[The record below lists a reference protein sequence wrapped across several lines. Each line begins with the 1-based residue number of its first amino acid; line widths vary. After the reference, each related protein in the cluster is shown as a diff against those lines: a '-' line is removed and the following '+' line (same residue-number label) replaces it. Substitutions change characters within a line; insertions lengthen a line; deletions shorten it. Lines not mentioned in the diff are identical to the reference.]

1 MPVTL
6 EVEGV
11 EEVLQRLA
19 ELPALLDNLL
29 YAAIE
34 ETVMPLIRAETPVK
48 TGRTRKG
55 WRARRTGRFQY
66 EIYNNT
72 PYAAFIPR
80 RGDKGKRFGAVA
92 IGLIGKEFPNA
103 VSVAAARFTA

>member
-1 MPVTL
+1 MTAKF
-6 EVEGV
+6 EVDGIA
-11 EEVLQRLA
+11 EVFQRLA
-19 ELPALLDNLL
+19 ELPVLLDNLV
-29 YAAIE
+29 YSAIE
-34 ETVMPLIRAETPVK
+34 ETVMPRIRAETPVK
-48 TGRTRKG
+48 TGRTRQG
-55 WRARRTGRFQY
+55 WRLRRTGRFQY
-66 EIYNNT
+66 EIFNTT